1 MLNTAKNTIKKA
13 AKYQVEFFLLLL
25 TGMLAGSIFTLAYV
39 KFWGKGDV
47 TFADIG
53 GMLAGA
59 GTIGLLVVAIKTA
72 NAWKRQSIQQTKI
85 DSLNDLSSKS
95 LEFITGITIIYQ
107 DIFDSAG
114 NCFHGRRHLKV
125 TPKDTSEQQLNYFIA
140 QSSNIQLHII
150 KIEAV
155 WNIKVHEDFHQDP
168 NRIIRFQNSIRTATT
183 DFTMEKANKEIKFFE
198 EKDIVLKHELSKL
211 YKQLHH

>member
-1 MLNTAKNTIKKA
+1 MLKKIEA
-13 AKYQVEFFLLLL
+13 LLNHSVVALLLIITGVAIGLLVAAIYFIPSYTDTL
-25 TGMLAGSIFTLAYV
+25 TV
-39 KFWGKGDV
+39 
-47 TFADIG
+47 ADIG
-53 GMLAGA
+53 GMLAGV

-107 DIFDSAG
+107 DIYDSAG

-183 DFTMEKANKEIKFFE
+183 GFTMEKANEEIKFFE
-198 EKDIVLKHELSKL
+198 EKDIILKHELSKL